1 MCCVSGWPRSVLS
14 SEPGAAPPARHSEG
28 QSADIRA
35 FGRGAFLATAGAAVG
50 ALLQFVVLLAFTR
63 GLSAG
68 TAGALLET
76 IAFFTIVSSV
86 PDAGADV
93 GLVREIGG
101 LTATGRTAG
110 VRSLLRHAF
119 VPVAIVGILAA
130 VASFLA
136 AHSLAEAFFD
146 STQRG
151 HGAPYIRIV
160 APAIPLAALTTLAL
174 AAMRGFGTV
183 TPFVAIQNLGI
194 PALP

>member
-1 MCCVSGWPRSVLS
+1 R
-14 SEPGAAPPARHSEG
+14 ARHSEG
-28 QSADIRA
+28 YSAVSRA
-35 FGRGAFLATAGAAVG
+35 CGRGSGLATAGAAVG
-50 ALLQFVVLLAFTR
+50 GRLQFVVLLACTR

-68 TAGALLET
+68 PAGALLET

-130 VASFLA
+130 VRSFLA
-136 AHSLAEAFFD
+136 AHSLPEA
-146 STQRG
+146 
-151 HGAPYIRIV
+151 V
-160 APAIPLAALTTLAL
+160 L
-174 AAMRGFGTV
+174 
-183 TPFVAIQNLGI
+183 
-194 PALP
+194 